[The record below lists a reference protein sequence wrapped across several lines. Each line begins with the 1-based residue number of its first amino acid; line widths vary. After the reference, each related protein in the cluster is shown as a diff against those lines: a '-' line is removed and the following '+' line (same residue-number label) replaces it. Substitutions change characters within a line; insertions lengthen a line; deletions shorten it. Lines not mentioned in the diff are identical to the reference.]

1 VTELVLTPHLFY
13 GYQQLIVSIAALL
26 IVGRLLEPFW
36 GSKEFLKFI
45 FFVNFFA
52 SANTFVLAVFLY
64 YVSRRGDFL

>member
-1 VTELVLTPHLFY
+1 
-13 GYQQLIVSIAALL
+13 VSIAALL

-45 FFVNFFA
+45 VFVNFFA

>member
-1 VTELVLTPHLFY
+1 
-13 GYQQLIVSIAALL
+13 VSIAPLL

-45 FFVNFFA
+45 VFVNFFA
-52 SANTFVLAVFLY
+52 SANTFVLAVLLY